1 MAINAYKWVFNA
13 SIGTSYP
20 GASIG
25 QLTMQLPIMDGKT
38 FDAIWEAGGFDGTG
52 SKVLI
57 YYDTGPSATY
67 YAMANAGWDPSNQMY
82 IWQALPGE
90 PTENEQTLADAWAI
104 FFQCINARLHPALM
118 DENLKMYL
126 TNSGIDGYIELE
138 ISGSYNGLTADW
150 HRTDEPVQGLGYWP
164 CQCIKTAP
172 GGNYGICCFYYYV
185 NGGSSHTSVNKQL
198 VRYDCYNRLGALSI
212 NAPWV
217 GANKSLTECLFSS
230 KDAYNQVVID
240 KDDPYNPGENSG
252 TGGFGGN
259 FDNSSDTVVVPDAPT
274 WSAADTGFCQIYSPT
289 FAQAVQLSSVIWTTD
304 IGQTLANLLANPMD
318 VIMSFHAL
326 PLNIPKG
333 EIQPIKVGPI
343 ETTAQA
349 ALAVSQ
355 WVTLDC
361 GSIDVQE
368 YWGGFM
374 DYSPYT
380 KISLYLPYCGN
391 YDLDVDEIM
400 GHKLGVKYLIDILTG
415 SCVAMVSVDSS
426 VKYQYQGMCKYDI
439 PTSAP
444 DYRAMAAA
452 AVSLVTG
459 MVTGVAGTPMQHDK
473 EYKYYS
479 RYGKTMLQGGH
490 VTPAKPPNMTGLTM
504 GAAAAGVM
512 MSKPHISHGGAPSGN
527 AGVLG
532 VQYPYLTIT
541 RPRQAVASS
550 QGAHV
555 GFPSWITRTV
565 GALEGFTIFEDIHL
579 ESLPFTAD
587 EIDELNDILKT
598 GAIL

>member
-1 MAINAYKWVFNA
+1 MAIDAYKWVFNA
-13 SIGTSYP
+13 SVGTSYP
-20 GASIG
+20 GSSIG
-25 QLTMQLPIMDGKT
+25 QLTMQLPIMDGST
-38 FDAIWEAGGFDGTG
+38 FDAIWEAGGFGG
-52 SKVLI
+52 SGGKDLI
-57 YYDTGPSATY
+57 DYDTGPTAAY
-67 YAMANAGWDPSNQMY
+67 YAMVNAGWDPSNQMY
-82 IWQALPGE
+82 IWQAMPGE
-90 PTENEQTLADAWAI
+90 PTENEQNLADAWAI
-104 FFQCINARLHPALM
+104 FFQCINTRLPSSLM
-118 DENLKMYL
+118 DDGTTLYL

-138 ISGSYNGLTADW
+138 ISGVYNGLTAKW
-150 HRTDEPVQGLGYWP
+150 HKSDGSTSNMGYWP
-164 CQCIKTAP
+164 GQYIKVSP
-172 GGNYGICCFYYYV
+172 GDNYGICCFYYYV
-185 NGGSSHTSVNKQL
+185 IGETTHFSSASL
-198 VRYDCYNRLGALSI
+198 VRFDCYNKIGALAISSPWASPN
-212 NAPWV
+212 NA
-217 GANKSLTECLFSS
+217 LTFCLFSS
-230 KDAYNQVVID
+230 KDAYTQVVID

-259 FDNSSDTVVVPDAPT
+259 FDNSSDTVAVPDAPS

-361 GSIDVQE
+361 GSINVQE

-380 KISLYLPYCGN
+380 KISIYLPYCGN

-400 GHKLGVKYLIDILTG
+400 GHSLGVKYLIDILTG
-415 SCVAMVSVDSS
+415 SCVAMVDVDGS
-426 VKYQYQGMCKYDI
+426 VKYHYQGMCKYDI
-439 PTSAP
+439 PVSAP
-444 DYRAMAAA
+444 DYRSMAAA

-512 MSKPHISHGGAPSGN
+512 MAKPTISHGGAPSGN

-541 RPRQAVASS
+541 RPRQAVATS

-555 GFPSWITRTV
+555 GFPAWITRTV
-565 GALEGFTIFEDIHL
+565 GAMEGFTIFEDIHL

-587 EIDELNDILKT
+587 EIDELNDILKS

>member
-1 MAINAYKWVFNA
+1 MAINAFKWVFNA

-20 GASIG
+20 GSSIG
-25 QLTMQLPIMDGKT
+25 QLSMQLPIMEGET
-38 FDAIWEAGGFDGTG
+38 FDAIWEAGGFGSTG
-52 SKVLI
+52 SKDLI
-57 YYDTGPSATY
+57 DYDTGPTADY
-67 YAMANAGWDPSNQMY
+67 YAMVNAGWDPSNQMY

-90 PTENEQTLADAWAI
+90 PTENEQNLADAWAI
-104 FFQCINARLHPALM
+104 FFQCVNARLPSALM
-118 DENLKMYL
+118 DEGLNLYL

-138 ISGSYNGLTADW
+138 ISGSYNGLTAVW
-150 HRTDEPVQGLGYWP
+150 HRSGESAQGLGYWP
-164 CQCIKTAP
+164 AQCIKASP
-172 GGNYGICCFYYYV
+172 GNNFGICCFYYYV
-185 NGGSSHTSVNKQL
+185 KGISSHIKSASL
-198 VRYDCYNRLGALSI
+198 VRFDCYNKLGALTISS
-212 NAPWV
+212 PWA
-217 GANKSLTECLFSS
+217 GKNDALTGCLFSS

-259 FDNSSDTVVVPDAPT
+259 FDNSSDAVVVPDAPT

-439 PTSAP
+439 PVSAP

-459 MVTGVAGTPMQHDK
+459 MVTGVAGTPMQHNK
-473 EYKYYS
+473 EYS
-479 RYGKTMLQGGH
+479 VDRTTGAATIVGGQI
-490 VTPAKPPNMTGLTM
+490 TKGSAPNMTGLTM
-504 GAAAAGVM
+504 GATAAGVM
-512 MSKPHISHGGAPSGN
+512 MAKPTISHGGAPSGN

-541 RPRQAVASS
+541 RPRQAVANS

-555 GFPSWITRTV
+555 GFPAWITRTV
-565 GALEGFTIFEDIHL
+565 GAMEGFTVFEDIHL
-579 ESLPFTAD
+579 ESLPFTAA
-587 EIDELNDILKT
+587 EIDELNSILKS